1 MNEVNNHVAA
11 DVVLSR
17 AAHAGPSG
25 RVGLPGVLAEAVL
38 YSGFVGLAT
47 HYTQRLEV
55 AAKVMPPYDE
65 FRLLEES
72 WKSMR
77 IVVEVRGAHATS
89 FKTSPGLRG
98 DGMEG

>member
-1 MNEVNNHVAA
+1 MVTCFWIMC
-11 DVVLSR
+11 D
-17 AAHAGPSG
+17 AGPSG

-38 YSGFVGLAT
+38 YSGFVGLAC

-55 AAKVMPPYDE
+55 AAKTMPPYDE

-77 IVVEVRGAHATS
+77 IVVEVSKAQVGKEDTVH
-89 FKTSPGLRG
+89 
-98 DGMEG
+98 EGRQKL